1 MEVDMSFKTLICS
14 LVVSFSFF
22 ATPKAVVLD
31 FGGVMTEEPDR
42 EKVSNFIL
50 ESFQLSKKAF
60 VQANIDRKE
69 AIKNGQT
76 DVEFWMNFAE
86 KNGIPISEKWLVEM
100 QTAMREA
107 INPNIEMYGLV
118 WELKE
123 KDVPVILFSN
133 IDRRYANLVHW
144 VGLYDSFPQRIL
156 SCDIGVEKPSPE
168 AYKKMLEI
176 LELHA
181 DEVFFVDDKEENVA
195 AAKALG
201 IDAVRFESLDQIK
214 QELQKRKFLH

>member
-14 LVVSFSFF
+14 LVVSFSLF

-31 FGGVMTEEPDR
+31 FGGVMTKEPDR

-76 DVEFWMNFAE
+76 DVEFWMKFAE

-133 IDRRYANLVHW
+133 IDRRHANLVHW
-144 VGLYDSFPQRIL
+144 VGLYDSFPRRIL

-201 IDAVRFESLDQIK
+201 IDAVRFESLNQIK